1 MEIGISSDDCFEC
14 YLLIIWPCLN
24 LNPDPYYA
32 IRQKASCLSKSE
44 ATEGTQASWAEQN
57 HTGAPR
63 TTQRRMEARK
73 RERLTAFDW
82 LLVYV
87 FVDDHPDW
95 DQAEVVEHFASRR
108 EDALKF
114 LQSAL
119 SRKLSDDDGP
129 DCLEV
134 TNTEIIEMCEK
145 LEFACLDKPDL
156 ACNLELAHNL
166 CVF

>member
-1 MEIGISSDDCFEC
+1 MPSDKKR
-14 YLLIIWPCLN
+14 
-24 LNPDPYYA
+24 A
-32 IRQKASCLSKSE
+32 IRPNQKPPKGHKPHGPNKS
-44 ATEGTQASWAEQN
+44 

-82 LLVYV
+82 LLVYR

-119 SRKLSDDDGP
+119 SRKLSDDDDGP

-166 CVF
+166 RVFRAHA